1 LSEAVGVTFHEQFVQ
16 SLGVNLYTSAI
27 VGNGFDPNGA
37 NMPWMATVQ
46 SVPDLVVESLIKE
59 ALIGGTFESDGS
71 EWTIVGDGT
80 FDIVASPNGEG
91 MAGRLTTETEVSIS
105 QLIDTPAEPFV
116 LTLDQLFTSVAGSA
130 QVSLGGVLLGE
141 EFAASSSGSFDL
153 SAMLVADAALLGQAG
168 IELKITVFGGS
179 TGQFVFDNISI
190 ASGVVPEPSSVL
202 LALAAVSLF
211 VAL

>member
-1 LSEAVGVTFHEQFVQ
+1 
-16 SLGVNLYTSAI
+16 
-27 VGNGFDPNGA
+27 
-37 NMPWMATVQ
+37 MATVQ